1 MNVEAAGNVFPAVF
15 CDTGNALVIGV
26 IHTPT
31 EAFAPRRGRAMPA
44 AGWGENPKPRDV
56 AICEKMP
63 LAQTGVMLFALPA
76 LALHRRKNIAAQ
88 GTIIAPG
95 R

>member
-1 MNVEAAGNVFPAVF
+1 MV
-15 CDTGNALVIGV
+15 GV

-31 EAFAPRRGRAMPA
+31 KVFAPRRGRAMPT
-44 AGWGENPKPRDV
+44 AGPGENPKPRDV
-56 AICEKMP
+56 AVCEKMP
-63 LAQTGVMLFALPA
+63 LAQTGVMRFAPPA
-76 LALHRRKNIAAQ
+76 LALHRRKNSAAQ